1 MFIRLQFHLKKYLL
15 ILVLACAIPTL
26 LSAQNYQRFDY
37 LPISN
42 TADNFLKYAW
52 TGGVNNVQFGKVDI
66 NHDGTKDLVVFD
78 KSNRQFLPFLIT
90 NTASTNF
97 SFNSGYMP
105 NFPSVSSWFI
115 LKDYN
120 CDGIEDIFTY
130 NGVGNL
136 MVYTGYYENDTLKYK
151 LQQNGFYY
159 QGTSGIINVYCS
171 EVNRPTLVDVN
182 QDGDLDIISYNVQG
196 NRLIYYE
203 NQQKE
208 MSLSCDSLF
217 FKKNDNCWGNVLD
230 TLSNYYALR
239 DTCSYKF
246 NRLNGNNR
254 IEHAGSYLESADVD
268 DNGTIDLLI
277 GSVTLNTLTLL
288 YNNGTK
294 NYASI
299 LNQDANYPSYS
310 TSFNCNSFGTP
321 AFIDADNDG
330 KTDLLVSTFDGG
342 ADNINNIWYYKNIQ
356 NNGSKKIILSLIQK
370 NFLLDNMID
379 AGINSNPCFIDID
392 GDGLTD
398 ILIGSGGFIENG
410 NMPICKLLF
419 YKNVGTTSQPAFHL
433 QDENYLNVSALG
445 LKDISPAIGDI
456 DNDGDIDIVL
466 GTSDGRI
473 ALWENTG
480 TNNAPI
486 FVYRNYIKDIANNEI
501 SIGSNATPCIVDIN
515 RDGKTDLIIGERNG
529 NINYYKGTAA
539 NNIKLTFISDSLG
552 KINIRPNNLP
562 IGYTQPT
569 IADIN
574 GDGKYDLIVGT
585 NTLGLQF
592 YDNIEDKINGTFTL
606 SAPLINY
613 TNQRSTSSIADI
625 NNDGK
630 AEILVGNING
640 GLVIYSKNPPP
651 NIATGIQ
658 PSKQILHFQL
668 YPNPTDHF
676 ITIDIKENSG
686 KTNLQ
691 LLNLI
696 GQEIFSTNFPTST
709 TSINTDSLPNGIY
722 ILKLT
727 NGNMEGT
734 QKIIVLHR

>member
-1 MFIRLQFHLKKYLL
+1 M
-15 ILVLACAIPTL
+15 ACAIPTL

-37 LPISN
+37 LPVSN

-208 MSLSCDSLF
+208 MGLSCDSLF

-230 TLSNYYALR
+230 TLSNYYALK

-268 DNGTIDLLI
+268 DNGTTDLLI

-330 KTDLLVSTFDGG
+330 KTDLLVSTFDGS

-356 NNGSKKIILSLIQK
+356 NNGSKKITLSLIQK
-370 NFLLDNMID
+370 NFL
-379 AGINSNPCFIDID
+379 
-392 GDGLTD
+392 
-398 ILIGSGGFIENG
+398 
-410 NMPICKLLF
+410 
-419 YKNVGTTSQPAFHL
+419 
-433 QDENYLNVSALG
+433 
-445 LKDISPAIGDI
+445 
-456 DNDGDIDIVL
+456 
-466 GTSDGRI
+466 
-473 ALWENTG
+473 
-480 TNNAPI
+480 
-486 FVYRNYIKDIANNEI
+486 
-501 SIGSNATPCIVDIN
+501 
-515 RDGKTDLIIGERNG
+515 
-529 NINYYKGTAA
+529 
-539 NNIKLTFISDSLG
+539 
-552 KINIRPNNLP
+552 
-562 IGYTQPT
+562 
-569 IADIN
+569 
-574 GDGKYDLIVGT
+574 
-585 NTLGLQF
+585 
-592 YDNIEDKINGTFTL
+592 
-606 SAPLINY
+606 
-613 TNQRSTSSIADI
+613 
-625 NNDGK
+625 
-630 AEILVGNING
+630 
-640 GLVIYSKNPPP
+640 
-651 NIATGIQ
+651 
-658 PSKQILHFQL
+658 
-668 YPNPTDHF
+668 
-676 ITIDIKENSG
+676 
-686 KTNLQ
+686 
-691 LLNLI
+691 
-696 GQEIFSTNFPTST
+696 
-709 TSINTDSLPNGIY
+709 
-722 ILKLT
+722 
-727 NGNMEGT
+727 
-734 QKIIVLHR
+734 